1 MVAGQKERVV
11 VCCCYYRRCR
21 RRCGCRC
28 CWSIH
33 PFTLSYPILSRSSSF
48 SLCLIHSSFSS
59 FTRSSTRRSSHHAYK
74 PGECAVLFFSIFSI
88 VPLPV
93 SRFNLLFR
101 LLSSSGLR
109 FDSVLVYPVLF
120 FILERCLESFPG
132 LSFAVQFFG
141 PRFAI
146 GSYCLDPPSS
156 SLNMVLLRGSP
167 IASRSQVN
175 YADF

>member
-1 MVAGQKERVV
+1 MVV
-11 VCCCYYRRCR
+11 VVVVVVV
-21 RRCGCRC
+21 GP
-28 CWSIH
+28 STH
-33 PFTLSYPILSRSSSF
+33 SPYPIPFYPVPPPSPSVSSILLFHHLPDPALGVPAITLTNLASALFSFSRSFPSF
-48 SLCLIHSSFSS
+48 LFLFPDFTSCLVSFPLLDFASIQFS
-59 FTRSSTRRSSHHAYK
+59 
-74 PGECAVLFFSIFSI
+74 CIQFF
-88 VPLPV
+88 
-93 SRFNLLFR
+93 
-101 LLSSSGLR
+101 
-109 FDSVLVYPVLF
+109 F